1 MPALLR
7 SPNVLATLTPTSP
20 LLHRKYEE
28 DKLQQSIQSSLKGY
42 QRKFLRS
49 SAHRLKPVLMIGQ
62 KGVTDS
68 VISALEA
75 ALCRHEL
82 IKIKFIEE
90 KERGHKEAILDDL
103 QRTSGATLVGMV
115 GHIAILYRQHPDR
128 DKRKIRVPVRPG
140 SDN

>member
-1 MPALLR
+1 MHQPIH
-7 SPNVLATLTPTSP
+7 TP
-20 LLHRKYEE
+20 
-28 DKLQQSIQSSLKGY
+28 LKGY

-68 VISALEA
+68 VISELEVALS
-75 ALCRHEL
+75 RHEL

-90 KERGHKEAILDDL
+90 KEKEQKVAILTVL

-128 DKRKIRVPVRPG
+128 DKRKISIPQRPDA
-140 SDN
+140 DN